1 MLVTLVP
8 LYWFPIFWY
17 VEVLVPKLIINY
29 FVISNY
35 ILLWPMSYSEKCFLF
50 KAILGSN
57 LSAWYSN
64 FIALL
69 SENVGVTGIVG
80 ICWDLFCDLVHGLF
94 VLGCMSAFSNVVHRN
109 NYLIDREFYE
119 TIKSHLW
126 YFSNLPHPYI
136 SLPDLLIFKR
146 DMVKSSTVITD
157 TLISHSDICL
167 YLFSGFVIIAS
178 QVQNLLPF
186 LLTCSFYYI
195 VMSLS
200 LITVFKK
207 FKAYFD
213 CY

>member
-17 VEVLVPKLIINY
+17 VEVLVSKLIINY

-109 NYLIDREFYE
+109 NYLIDREFMRPL
-119 TIKSHLW
+119 SHTYGTFQISRIL
-126 YFSNLPHPYI
+126 I
-136 SLPDLLIFKR
+136 SL
-146 DMVKSSTVITD
+146 
-157 TLISHSDICL
+157 CL
-167 YLFSGFVIIAS
+167 TFW
-178 QVQNLLPF
+178 F
-186 LLTCSFYYI
+186 LREI
-195 VMSLS
+195 W
-200 LITVFKK
+200 
-207 FKAYFD
+207 
-213 CY
+213 